1 MVLEWELKKIKTKI
15 SKSRK
20 SLGKLR
26 LSLFFYKKENKT
38 MELKIE
44 KKTGRLIIDDAR
56 IIFRNFEGRGGDYNR
71 EGDRN
76 FQLIIPDKEM
86 ADVLVSNGWNVKI
99 KPGVNPDDDPRM
111 SLRVKVKFTEYGPDI
126 YLVSG
131 KNRRNLS
138 EDEVYSLDRMTIK
151 RVDMDIRPYDWT
163 VNGKT
168 GRTAYLDRLW
178 VEQNI
183 DRFAQRFAEEEAPD
197 DEDELPF
204 K

>member
-1 MVLEWELKKIKTKI
+1 
-15 SKSRK
+15 
-20 SLGKLR
+20 
-26 LSLFFYKKENKT
+26 
-38 MELKIE
+38 
-44 KKTGRLIIDDAR
+44 
-56 IIFRNFEGRGGDYNR
+56 
-71 EGDRN
+71 
-76 FQLIIPDKEM
+76 M

-111 SLRVKVKFTEYGPDI
+111 SLRVKVKFNEYGPDI

-138 EDEVYSLDRMTIK
+138 EDEAYSLDRMTIK

-168 GRTAYLDRLW
+168 GRTAYLDRLY
-178 VEQNI
+178 VEQDI

>member
-1 MVLEWELKKIKTKI
+1 
-15 SKSRK
+15 
-20 SLGKLR
+20 
-26 LSLFFYKKENKT
+26 

-111 SLRVKVKFTEYGPDI
+111 SLRVKVKFNEYGPDI

-138 EDEVYSLDRMTIK
+138 EDEAYSLDRMTIK

-178 VEQNI
+178 VEQDI